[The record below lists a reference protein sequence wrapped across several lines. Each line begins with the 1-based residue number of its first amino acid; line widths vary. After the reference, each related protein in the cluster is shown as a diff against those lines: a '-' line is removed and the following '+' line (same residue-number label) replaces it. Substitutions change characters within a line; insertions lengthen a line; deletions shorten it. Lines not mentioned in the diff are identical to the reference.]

1 MADAHRQSSDKPR
14 RGFAA
19 LTPEQRRALASKGG
33 KAVQA
38 QGKAPL
44 FTSES
49 GRKAG
54 RKGGVRA
61 HALGR
66 GHAFTPAEAAAAGR
80 KSGLV
85 RARRRQKEDTPE
97 ERDAGTSRL
106 DGLGAMGHED
116 S

>member
-66 GHAFTPAEAAAAGR
+66 GHAFTPAEAAAGR

-85 RARRRQKEDTPE
+85 RARRRHKADTPK
-97 ERDAGTSRL
+97 ERDAGGSGL
-106 DGLGAMGHED
+106 DGLGVMGHEVA
-116 S
+116 